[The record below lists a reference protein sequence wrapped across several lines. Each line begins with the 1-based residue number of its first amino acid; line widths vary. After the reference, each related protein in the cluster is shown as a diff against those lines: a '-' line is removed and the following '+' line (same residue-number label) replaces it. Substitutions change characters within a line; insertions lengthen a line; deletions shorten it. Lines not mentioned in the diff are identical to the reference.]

1 MQNDDNFDDMEI
13 VYYVHTDFNL
23 DYIFENQAKKS
34 YWHSYLTIFSAKI
47 QMFQEILRQYFILRF
62 KWDYFGNFETLW
74 CQPP

>member
-34 YWHSYLTIFSAKI
+34 YWHNG
-47 QMFQEILRQYFILRF
+47 YFDHI
-62 KWDYFGNFETLW
+62 
-74 CQPP
+74 